1 MTTYPCN
8 GVAHHP
14 YSEVASLGHPDGFVF
29 GREDPGGRSRNDP
42 WTLDAP
48 AAVRA
53 IEEFI

>member
-14 YSEVASLGHPDGFVF
+14 FSAVASLGHPDGFVF